1 MAELDAK
8 RRGEIAVALIKL
20 QIREE
25 ESFQDVGAL
34 GKKIKRLVKEPELIA
49 LNILEDELIK
59 FEVAVREE
67 VFQEQKGLLELG
79 DLLS

>member
-1 MAELDAK
+1 MAELDEK

-25 ESFQDVGAL
+25 ESFRDVGAL

-67 VFQEQKGLLELG
+67 VFKEQKGLLELG